1 MQSWIAQ
8 SLLSMDCLG
17 QINYSNILSIRMS
30 RSNDVTDFLNYIH
43 KLLANLL
50 CLTTKAASLTQR
62 LYCFFS
68 EACEF
73 LTTT

>member
-30 RSNDVTDFLNYIH
+30 RSNDVTDFLKLYSQIIGESLVPNH
-43 KLLANLL
+43 KSCIPDPKALLL
-50 CLTTKAASLTQR
+50 
-62 LYCFFS
+62 FF
-68 EACEF
+68 
-73 LTTT
+73 